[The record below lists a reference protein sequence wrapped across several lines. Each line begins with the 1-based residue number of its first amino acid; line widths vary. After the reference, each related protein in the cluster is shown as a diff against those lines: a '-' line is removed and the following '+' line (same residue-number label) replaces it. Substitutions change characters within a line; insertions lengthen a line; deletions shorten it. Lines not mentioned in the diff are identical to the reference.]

1 MLVSRVESLLWVR
14 LIGKRVKG
22 VVAMGFMDKM
32 KKVSG
37 DVTEKAQEKMSMVVE
52 DKKAER
58 EEQQLAKQ
66 EQKELARVFSSTN
79 DMGDMS
85 VDTRNML
92 FKVRHASAVIPKQ
105 SGALMKTGKA
115 LAAVYTLGASVAI
128 EHAMKPDDKI
138 FRFEELRS
146 FELLEDDSQIVG
158 GGVGMALAGGALFGT
173 GGAIAGSMVSGK
185 KTKKTVDNLLLKIN
199 LRAIDFPCVIIPYI
213 TKTVKVTSNEYKKAL
228 GAAQQTISCIELIIE
243 MMDEQRQQI
252 KSEVNAAPT
261 PAAADPVEQVKK
273 LKELMDMGVLSQE
286 EFEVKKREL
295 LGL

>member
-1 MLVSRVESLLWVR
+1 
-14 LIGKRVKG
+14 
-22 VVAMGFMDKM
+22 MGFMDKM

-37 DVTEKAQEKMSMVVE
+37 DMTEKAQEKMSMVVE

-92 FKVRHASAVIPKQ
+92 FKVRHASAAIPKQ

-173 GGAIAGSMVSGK
+173 GGAIAGSMVGGK

-199 LRAIDFPCVIIPYI
+199 LRDIDFPCVIIPYI
-213 TKTVKVTSNEYKKAL
+213 TKTVKVTSNDYKKAL
-228 GAAQQTISCIELIIE
+228 GAAQQTSSCIELIIE
-243 MMDEQRQQI
+243 MMDERKQQVAH
-252 KSEVNAAPT
+252 EADAAPAAAAA
-261 PAAADPVEQVKK
+261 AAADPIEQVKK

-286 EFEVKKREL
+286 EFDAKKREL